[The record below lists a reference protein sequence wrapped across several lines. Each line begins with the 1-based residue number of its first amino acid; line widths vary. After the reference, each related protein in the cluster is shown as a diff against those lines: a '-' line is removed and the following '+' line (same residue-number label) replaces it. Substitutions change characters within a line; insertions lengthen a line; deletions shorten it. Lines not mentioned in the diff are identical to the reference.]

1 MELEEEQFRK
11 LCGYYRFEF
20 ENVLSS
26 IIDDYLNTFN
36 IEISQFS
43 DYCMKGMKEDE

>member
-1 MELEEEQFRK
+1 MMIYLYALSF
-11 LCGYYRFEF
+11 FEF